1 MDQEKQL
8 EITQE
13 THETQETQEAQ
24 KAPAT
29 LYKSP
34 FPPLPK
40 WPTSK
45 RGPLVTEPPPGTK
58 RMPLRT
64 EQVVEIAYDQ
74 ERGKRIDN
82 S

>member
-13 THETQETQEAQ
+13 AQETQETQKRPVALQ
-24 KAPAT
+24 
-29 LYKSP
+29 KSP

-40 WPTSK
+40 WPTSR
-45 RGPLVTEPPPGTK
+45 RGPLVTEPPTGSR

-64 EQVVEIAYDQ
+64 DQVVEIGYDQ
-74 ERGKRIDN
+74 EHGRRTG
-82 S
+82 SV